1 MLFCVNRNEFVH
13 TDRYN
18 GEDFVFEP
26 GQKVM
31 LSMDAAR
38 HMFGVGVAD
47 KTPVMHRLGW
57 AFKYDPASKSFTEDT
72 DAVTKLKNFV
82 FTKARLVEEA
92 APMQS
97 MQPPAKE
104 QATLTLPKK

>member
-1 MLFCVNRNEFVH
+1 MLFCVNRNDFVH
-13 TDRYN
+13 TDRYA
-18 GEDFVFEP
+18 GEDYVFEP

-31 LSMDAAR
+31 LSLDAAR

-57 AFKYDPASKSFTEDT
+57 AFKYNPETKSFSEDT

-82 FTKARLVEEA
+82 FTKAKLIEDAPAPA
-92 APMQS
+92 AMPMQ
-97 MQPPAKE
+97 AKE
-104 QATLTLPKK
+104 STTLTLKK